1 MALSLKQQLLDH
13 IEIQLAFFFF
23 FFVMMKLCHIAA
35 VHICHE

>member
-23 FFVMMKLCHIAA
+23 FVMMKLCHIAA